1 MIKTDHDNK
10 KGDVDEEED
19 LCAVPPHIMRIMQ
32 VQKNMRK
39 ILMLML
45 MIIITSVTL
54 VMTKVMVTRTFL
66 KFF

>member
-1 MIKTDHDNK
+1 M
-10 KGDVDEEED
+10 DEEED

-54 VMTKVMVTRTFL
+54 VMTKVIVIKQFL
-66 KFF
+66 KSDEDFF